1 MKIILNY
8 VIPIGIIILAAFL
21 RFNNLSY
28 RAPFDWDQNRDYQE
42 VAKISSGKPT
52 LIGPVARGEGG
63 FFLGPLYYY
72 LLTPSFVISGGDPI
86 ALPVTSVVLDI
97 LTIGLILYLG
107 KYLGNTNF
115 GYVFALIYA
124 LSPSMVDASLVSW
137 NVALLPLWVIA
148 MLLFLI
154 KPKYKSIDLLLGGLL
169 LGSSWHIHAALIPL
183 APILFLA
190 RSRSI
195 SLFSIKSLWLVTGYL
210 LMLSPLILFDIRHV
224 GLQSNL
230 IVSMVTA
237 QGEPRAALPL
247 LLDSV
252 LSRFGKNLSSM
263 FGGPG
268 DLNLW
273 LGIVGLS
280 TSLVAAIRGN
290 VLLRLS
296 ALAVI
301 ANITLVIL
309 LGSVGFPEYYL
320 ATATIG
326 TLLIITYILST
337 HWLGIVVAISLS
349 LFLLATNSATVG
361 PFTLGHK
368 LDLVSVIAEDKSVH
382 KVLYDL
388 PYGRDSG
395 LPILLKRSGAHPSSE
410 GRVIYMISDKTDPSL
425 FIEGEIAS
433 EVGWYGGFRLVKREL
448 R

>member
-1 MKIILNY
+1 MNKILNY
-8 VIPIGIIILAAFL
+8 VLPIGIIILAGLL
-21 RFNNLSY
+21 RFNNISY

-42 VAKISSGKPT
+42 VAKIASGKPT

-72 LLTPSFVISGGDPI
+72 LLTPSFVVSGGDPI
-86 ALPVTSVVLDI
+86 ALPVTSVLLDI
-97 LTIGLILYLG
+97 LAIGLILYLG
-107 KYLGNTNF
+107 KYLGNARF
-115 GYVFALIYA
+115 GYLFALIYA
-124 LSPSMVDASLVSW
+124 LSPSMVDTSLVSW
-137 NVALLPLWVIA
+137 NVALLPLWVIV

-183 APILFLA
+183 APILLLA
-190 RSRSI
+190 RARSI
-195 SLFSIKSLWLVTGYL
+195 SLFSLRALWLILGYAV
-210 LMLSPLILFDIRHV
+210 MLSPLILFDIRHA

-230 IVSMVTA
+230 ITSMVTA
-237 QGEPRAALPL
+237 QGEARAALPL

-273 LGIVGLS
+273 LGLAGLA
-280 TSLVAAIRGN
+280 TSLVAIIKGKS
-290 VLLRLS
+290 LLRLS

-320 ATATIG
+320 ATATIS
-326 TLLIITYILST
+326 TLLIISYLLST
-337 HWLGIVVAISLS
+337 HWLGIVVALSLS
-349 LFLLATNSATVG
+349 LFLLVTNSATVG

-368 LDLVSVIAEDKSVH
+368 LDLASKIAEDQSLH

-395 LPILLKRSGAHPSSE
+395 LPVLLKRSGALPISE
-410 GRVIYMISDKTDPSL
+410 GRMIYMISDKTDPSL
-425 FIEGEIAS
+425 LIEGLVAN